1 MFKIFKGF
9 HLVED
14 YHKAKKEKRSSDSHV
29 LKKLI
34 LALITLAVTL
44 IVWNLPTESFGIQN
58 LTVVQQRIIAIFV
71 FATLMWIFEVVPS
84 WATSIAVIVTMLLTT
99 SNSAFKFFL
108 SGDVGAEGVAIQ
120 EHHGFIRR
128 PYHHAVHRRF
138 RASNCRY
145 ENWP

>member
-1 MFKIFKGF
+1 MFKIFTGF
-9 HLVED
+9 HLVEA
-14 YHKAKKEKRSSDSHV
+14 YHKAKKEKRGSESHV

-108 SGDVGAEGVAIQ
+108 SGDVG
-120 EHHGFIRR
+120 HGFIRR
-128 PYHHAVHRRF
+128 PYHYAVHRRF
-138 RASNCRY
+138 RVSHCRY